1 MTSRM
6 LAADTVADVARR
18 VLAAH
23 GVPAAHAELQTDILV
38 EAELR
43 GLPSHGLQRL
53 PRIAERLR
61 RALIVPGEA
70 GSGRW
75 AAPALFQVD
84 GRQGLGPVVAVAAL
98 DAVAARA
105 RTLGVAMAAIRDAN
119 HLGMLSWYV
128 ERVAAA
134 GQVAIALSTSEA
146 LVHPQGGRRAMI
158 GTNPVAVGVPTA
170 AAPFVLDM
178 ATSLVP
184 MGRIHVHALR
194 GEPIPEGW
202 ALDADGNPTTDA
214 AAAKHGAIAPFGGAK
229 GYALGLGFELLVA
242 ALAGS
247 VLAPDVRGTL
257 DADHPCTKG
266 DLFIVATPH
275 HDGGLSQRLAAYL
288 DAVRACAPADPASPV
303 LVPGDRA
310 RADRARRLTEGIP
323 VEDGLWTQLEALA
336 VTAA

>member
-1 MTSRM
+1 MTSRL
-6 LAADTVADVARR
+6 LAAETVADLARR

-23 GVPAAHAELQTDILV
+23 GVPATHAALQTDILM

-61 RALIVPGEA
+61 RGLIVPGEA

-75 AAPALFQVD
+75 AAPALFQLD
-84 GRQGLGPVVAVAAL
+84 GRQGLGPVVAVTAL
-98 DAVAARA
+98 DAVADRA
-105 RTLGVAMAAIRDAN
+105 RSLGVAMAAIRDAN

-146 LVHPQGGRRAMI
+146 LVHPQGGRRALI
-158 GTNPVAVGVPTA
+158 GTNPVAIGVPTA

-194 GEPIPEGW
+194 GEPAVGT
-202 ALDADGNPTTDA
+202 LHTTNGRWDIVAEVRAESLESFDA
-214 AAAKHGAIAPFGGAK
+214 ALTRIRMTPGIANT
-229 GYALGLGFELLVA
+229 ETSILLSTYKA
-242 ALAGS
+242 
-247 VLAPDVRGTL
+247 
-257 DADHPCTKG
+257 
-266 DLFIVATPH
+266 
-275 HDGGLSQRLAAYL
+275 
-288 DAVRACAPADPASPV
+288 
-303 LVPGDRA
+303 
-310 RADRARRLTEGIP
+310 
-323 VEDGLWTQLEALA
+323 
-336 VTAA
+336 